1 MGVIKRQGIKNTI
14 ATYIGFAIGFVNL
27 LIVQPHFLS
36 KEEIGLTRVLYSF
49 SLLVAMFVPL
59 GIGSATIR
67 YFPSFRDPDN
77 RHHGY
82 FGFMLL
88 FPLLGFLLA
97 GAVLFVCKDFIMS
110 RYAAESPLFNE
121 FFYYVFPLT
130 LAVSFTSVVSIYC
143 SSNLKSTVPTYIN
156 DIGVR
161 LMTIAVVSI
170 YYLRWISLDQ
180 FIFCFT
186 LIYLVQLMGLL
197 LYVFYFDKPGFNID
211 WTYMKKMKVFQLIRY
226 GLLLWFASVASIGL
240 KYFDSIMIGQYMPLG
255 FVGIY
260 TIAAFIPTI
269 IEAPLN
275 AFDRIASSKIAYAW
289 QENNISEIDAI
300 YRKSSMYMF
309 MIGGFLFLN
318 VNLNIR
324 DLFTFLPAVYRDGA
338 PVVLILSAGS
348 LFNMATGLNAA
359 VLFNSDKYKYGAVF
373 LILLAIVVLFL
384 QSFLIPLLGM
394 TGAAWATCLA
404 SFFYNGLLFWFVHK
418 HFRLQ
423 PFERGNLVVL
433 VLVAILFPIGW
444 LMPLTSLPA
453 VNILIRGVWVS
464 LVYLLVIYKTNVAPE
479 AFDWIPF
486 LKKKKN

>member
-27 LIVQPHFLS
+27 LIIQPHFLS

-67 YFPSFRDPDN
+67 YFPSFKDPAN
-77 RHHGY
+77 RHYGY

-88 FPLLGFLLA
+88 FPLLGFFLA
-97 GAVLFVCKDFIMS
+97 GLGLWVFKDFIMS

-121 FFYYVFPLT
+121 FFKYVFPLT
-130 LAVSFTSVVSIYC
+130 FAISFTSVVSIYC
-143 SSNLKSTVPTYIN
+143 SSNLKSTIPTYIN
-156 DIGVR
+156 DVGVR
-161 LMTIAVVSI
+161 ILTIIAVSV

-180 FIFCFT
+180 FVFSFT
-186 LIYLVQLMGLL
+186 LIYIVQMITLVM
-197 LYVFYFDKPGFNID
+197 YVFYFDKPGFHID

-260 TIAAFIPTI
+260 TIASFIPTI

-324 DLFTFLPAVYRDGA
+324 DLFTFLPEVYRDGT

-373 LILLAIVVLFL
+373 LILLAIVVLLL

-394 TGAAWATCLA
+394 TGAAWATCVA

-423 PFERGNLVVL
+423 PFERGNLIVL
-433 VLVAILFPIGW
+433 FLVMLLFVAGW
-444 LMPLTSLPA
+444 FLPSTG
-453 VNILIRGVWVS
+453 VPFWNIAYKSMLIS
-464 LVYLLVIYKTNVAPE
+464 SVYLLVVYRTNIAPE

-486 LKKKKN
+486 LKKK

>member
-27 LIVQPHFLS
+27 LIIQPHFLS
-36 KEEIGLTRVLYSF
+36 EEEIGLTRVLYSF

-67 YFPSFRDPDN
+67 YFPSFRDPEN

-97 GAVLFVCKDFIMS
+97 GLGLWVFKDLIMS

-121 FFYYVFPLT
+121 FFQYVFPLT
-130 LAVSFTSVVSIYC
+130 FAISFTSVVSIYC
-143 SSNLKSTVPTYIN
+143 SSNLKSTIPTYIN
-156 DIGVR
+156 DVGVR
-161 LMTIAVVSI
+161 ILTIAVVSF
-170 YYLRWISLDQ
+170 YYLRLISLDQ
-180 FIFCFT
+180 FVFCFT
-186 LIYLVQLMGLL
+186 LIYIIQMIALF

-211 WTYMKKMKVFQLIRY
+211 WTFMKKMKVFQLIRY

-275 AFDRIASSKIAYAW
+275 ALDRIASSKIAYAW

-300 YRKSSMYMF
+300 YRKSSLYMF
-309 MIGGFLFLN
+309 LIGGFLFLN

-324 DLFTFLPAVYRDGA
+324 DLFTFLPAIYRDGT

-373 LILLAIVVLFL
+373 LILLAIVVLLL

-394 TGAAWATCLA
+394 TGAAWATCMA

-423 PFERGNLVVL
+423 PFEKGNIVVL
-433 VLVAILFPIGW
+433 IMIAVLFPIGW
-444 LMPLTSLPA
+444 LMPLTSFPA
-453 VNILIRGVWVS
+453 ANIIIRGVIVS
-464 LVYLLVIYKTNVAPE
+464 SIYLLVIYKSKVAPE

-486 LKKKKN
+486 LKKK